1 MNEYMLVDTFGTT
14 SDFEL
19 ATLDETQSFDFSQNY
34 LENYFNNL
42 QIKSGESIDVFP
54 FYLNYTLASYT
65 YTLVNSS
72 DESWIDL
79 EYYTTNIT
87 ETLRTIELEVLIEI
101 DGYENSR
108 TVYVNFDLIPNA
120 TLTVKEALYAPYDQ
134 LVQVQGVITYINEE
148 YYYMIISGD
157 NYNYLISI
165 DNSIYSL
172 FDMTN
177 VNFAVGNEIV
187 IAGYTNY
194 FAQSEYI
201 VYMEDIKAVKTINTA
216 VSYTLTPEVM
226 SFEDLMNMDYLDP
239 INFFKY
245 VIVEE
250 ELTWNLSSM
259 YPSYQITDYNRYV
272 EEYGEYF
279 DIEIIPNIDTQAYHT
294 AINPY
299 EGNNVRLEGFIYLE
313 SIYVDFYFSIGITD
327 YEVIPD

>member
-1 MNEYMLVDTFGTT
+1 MKVG
-14 SDFEL
+14 
-19 ATLDETQSFDFSQNY
+19 
-34 LENYFNNL
+34 
-42 QIKSGESIDVFP
+42 
-54 FYLNYTLASYT
+54 
-65 YTLVNSS
+65 
-72 DESWIDL
+72 
-79 EYYTTNIT
+79 
-87 ETLRTIELEVLIEI
+87 LI
-101 DGYENSR
+101 YENSR

>member
-177 VNFAVGNEIV
+177 VNFVVGNEIV

-279 DIEIIPNIDTQAYHT
+279 DIEIIPNIDTQAFHT
-294 AINPY
+294 VINPY
-299 EGNNVRLEGFIYLE
+299 EGSNVALEGFIYLE